1 MRRDMDLIRD
11 LMLKIEGLERPAD
24 IPTGACW
31 HVPLDSPE
39 ISVPGHATDE
49 IDYHLALI
57 RGAGFINSG
66 GVSAPTGIVLCGLT
80 WRGHDF
86 VDSVRDP
93 AIWRATKEGAVE
105 AGGFSVDLLLALAK
119 GLIKKKIEQ
128 HTGVKL
134 DL

>member
-1 MRRDMDLIRD
+1 MKRDMDLIRE
-11 LMLKIEGLERPAD
+11 LMLRLEACQLGLGGVAIITSGD
-24 IPTGACW
+24 
-31 HVPLDSPE
+31 PLVA
-39 ISVPGHATDE
+39 VPGKSEEE
-49 IDYHLALI
+49 IYYHLNLI
-57 RGAGFINSG
+57 QQAGLIDAPGSQPML
-66 GVSAPTGIVLCGLT
+66 GVTLAGLT

-93 AIWRATKEGAVE
+93 AIWRLTEEGARR

-119 GLIKKKIEQ
+119 GLIKTKIEQ

>member
-11 LMLKIEGLERPAD
+11 LMLKLEAIETPGGRYIH
-24 IPTGACW
+24 IP
-31 HVPLDSPE
+31 PDSPE
-39 ISVPGHATDE
+39 ISIPGRTPEE
-49 IDYHLALI
+49 IDYHLSLI
-57 RGAGFINSG
+57 DGAMFVDSG
-66 GVSAPTGIVLCGLT
+66 GVDPGRGIALRGLT
-80 WRGHDF
+80 WSGHDF

-93 AIWRATKEGAVE
+93 AIWRATKDGAQK